1 MTTDDP
7 PHPTGDALL
16 DALEAA
22 ASVAIEECSDY
33 EHLGAALSTVED
45 LADRLIAQRTALEA
59 DMRVEHGG
67 IKVGRLR
74 LLGTGPLG
82 APGELGS

>member
-1 MTTDDP
+1 MTT
-7 PHPTGDALL
+7 HPTGDALL

-22 ASVAIEECSDY
+22 ASVAIEECEDY

-45 LADRLIAQRTALEA
+45 LADRIIAQRHALFA
-59 DMRVEHGG
+59 VPDDVAAR
-67 IKVGRLR
+67 RLR
-74 LLGTGPLG
+74 LLHPGDPSG